1 MNSNESDKHMKLIL
15 CTKPGLSSA
24 FLRLVMWSKWS
35 HSAILDGG
43 LVYDSTLW
51 QGGVRVHTSEAF
63 FEHYPTYE
71 PRDIEV
77 DEPRASYWLTAQI
90 GKGYDWTALLSF
102 VVQRDWQED
111 DKWFCSELTEAMISK
126 FGKPRFRASAQRITP
141 RHQEMLA

>member
-1 MNSNESDKHMKLIL
+1 VKLIL

-43 LVYDSTLW
+43 VVIDTTLW
-51 QGGVRVHTSEAF
+51 QGGVKSHTSEDF
-63 FEHYPTYE
+63 FDHYPTYE
-71 PRDIEV
+71 VRDIEV
-77 DEPRASYWLTAQI
+77 DERHAADWLNEQI

-102 VVQRDWQED
+102 VVQRDWQEP
-111 DKWFCSELTEAMISK
+111 DKWFCSELSEAMISK